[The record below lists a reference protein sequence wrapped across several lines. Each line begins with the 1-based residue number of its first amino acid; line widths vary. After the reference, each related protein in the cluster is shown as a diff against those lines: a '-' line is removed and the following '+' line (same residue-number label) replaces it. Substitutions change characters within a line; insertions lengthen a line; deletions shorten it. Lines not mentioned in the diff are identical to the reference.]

1 MWDPPGVKS
10 SLLLLAVVLVQQ
22 ILALGAGAD
31 EAGGAGEAI
40 EADVGGGEG
49 GESSW
54 STPAEDTPAN
64 AAAPAGGV
72 I

>member
-1 MWDPPGVKS
+1 MKS
-10 SLLLLAVVLVQQ
+10 SLLLLAVVFVQQ

-31 EAGGAGEAI
+31 DAAPAEEGI
-40 EADVGGGEG
+40 EADAMGGEG

-54 STPAEDTPAN
+54 TTPAEDTPAN

>member
-1 MWDPPGVKS
+1 MKS
-10 SLLLLAVVLVQQ
+10 SLLLLAVVFVQQ
-22 ILALGAGAD
+22 ILALGAGTD
-31 EAGGAGEAI
+31 EPIAPEEALDAAAG
-40 EADVGGGEG
+40 DGEG

-54 STPAEDTPAN
+54 ATPAEDTPAN

>member
-1 MWDPPGVKS
+1 MKS
-10 SLLLLAVVLVQQ
+10 SLLLLAVVFVQQ
-22 ILALGAGAD
+22 ILALGAGTD
-31 EAGGAGEAI
+31 EPIAPEETI

-49 GESSW
+49 GETGW
-54 STPAEDTPAN
+54 ATPAEDTPAN